1 MSQLSILEQLC
12 YSTTRIETK
21 DKSGNLYSGT
31 GFFFNIKNDNEV
43 LPLLITNKHVVK
55 NMEEGVFRLTEADAD
70 GQPITTKHF
79 PVVFDKKF
87 HDNWIMHPE
96 EDVDLCAYPLLPLLG
111 FMGHSGPNVFFRT
124 FDNSLIPNSK
134 QIEELDAVEDIIMVG
149 YPNGL
154 WDNVNNMPLVRRGI
168 TASHYKYDY
177 NGKKEFVIDAACF
190 PGSSGSPVLICN
202 VGSYRDKSGNFMFG
216 NSRILLLGILYA
228 GPQLTVSGDIK
239 VVTVPDAQQ
248 KALSISHIPN
258 NLGYIIKS
266 EKIMDFLPLFIKLRD
281 KFKVP
286 IFTGIKS

>member
-21 DKSGNLYSGT
+21 DKLGNLYSGT
-31 GFFFNIKNDNEV
+31 GFFFNIRNDNEV
-43 LPLLITNKHVVK
+43 LPLLITNKHVVN
-55 NMEEGVFRLTEADAD
+55 NMEEGVFRLTEADVN

-87 HDNWIMHPE
+87 HDNWIMHPDE
-96 EDVDLCAYPLLPLLG
+96 NVDLCAYPLLPLLG

-134 QIEELDAVEDIIMVG
+134 QIEELDAVEDVIMVG

-154 WDNVNNMPLVRRGI
+154 WDSVNNMPLVRRGI

-239 VVTVPDAQQ
+239 IVTVPDAQQ

-266 EKIMDFLPLFIKLRD
+266 EKIMDFLPLFIQLRD
-281 KFKVP
+281 KIKVP
-286 IFTGIKS
+286 IFTTL